1 MKKSRKIV
9 PLVGLLL
16 TGFIAVGMSDSAQT
30 SVAIQGIGTITPYAA
45 NIEFAAVPIG
55 NYARSVSGTIVGN
68 QGYFTVEDLNAT
80 KTRVLQMELSELKTS
95 GSEITEA
102 SISIN
107 QTAWSAGVTPLNN
120 SPPNSEIEAIGQS
133 NQPFGDGA
141 QVNVMQRKTASN
153 KKMGMYGVRP
163 TFSMV
168 VPAYQEIGDYE
179 GTITL
184 TISTNTSV
192 N

>member
-1 MKKSRKIV
+1 MKKSRKLI
-9 PLVGLLL
+9 PLIGLLR
-16 TGFIAVGMSDSAQT
+16 TGFIAVGLSDSAQT

-55 NYARSVSGTIVGN
+55 NYARSVSWSIVGN
-68 QGYFTVEDLNAT
+68 QWYFTVEDLNAT
-80 KTRVLQMELSELKTS
+80 KTWVLQMELSELKTS
-95 GSEITEA
+95 WSEITES
-102 SISIN
+102 SITIN
-107 QTAWSAGVTPLNN
+107 QTAGSAGVTPLNN

-133 NQPFGDGA
+133 SQPFGDWA
-141 QVNVMQRKTASN
+141 QVNIMQRKTATN
-153 KKMGMYGVRP
+153 KKMWMYWVRP

-179 GTITL
+179 WTITL